1 MFEDR
6 SYKRTFYSAPQS
18 VQSLI
23 AAFLEPGLIV
33 AVLLAALA
41 WCDEPVARPV
51 YVLCLLVFALTFPG
65 RDRFLLHPVSAILD
79 VLGSWLTLLAILAA
93 FGYATNSLK
102 YFDARSTSPCR
113 WVRSRASWNCWSS
126 CRAPRPR
133 STSCPTC
140 SASASSRA
148 GCRT

>member
-65 RDRFLLHPVSAILD
+65 ATASAAPAECRHPTSC
-79 VLGSWLTLLAILAA
+79 WILA
-93 FGYATNSLK
+93 
-102 YFDARSTSPCR
+102 DA
-113 WVRSRASWNCWSS
+113 
-126 CRAPRPR
+126 
-133 STSCPTC
+133 
-140 SASASSRA
+140 A
-148 GCRT
+148 G